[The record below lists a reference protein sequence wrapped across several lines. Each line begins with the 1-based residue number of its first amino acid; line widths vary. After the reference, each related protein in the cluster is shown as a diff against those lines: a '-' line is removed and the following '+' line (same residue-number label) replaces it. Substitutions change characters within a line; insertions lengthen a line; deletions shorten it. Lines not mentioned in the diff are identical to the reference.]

1 MRSKLTPKPQK
12 SVSDYVEEI
21 KRTNRLKSSSTTE
34 GSFPTITISRE
45 FGCEGFPLAKAII
58 QKLSKPDA
66 GWELYSRELINA
78 ISEESDLL
86 AEIYDKENS
95 TERNK
100 LFQDL
105 QELLN
110 VAPSD
115 YTRYKELAQNVRLI
129 GDQGRAVI
137 VGSGAS
143 ILAQKETNF
152 FNVRI
157 TGSFAFRSARIAKEL
172 NLSQYEAEKVVTEQ
186 SSKRVE
192 FIQKF
197 SRQDIADPSLYH
209 IVFRNDHFDA
219 DQMADLVIEAMKKI
233 GML

>member
-172 NLSQYEAEKVVTEQ
+172 NVSQYEAEKVVTEQ

>member
-1 MRSKLTPKPQK
+1 MRSKLTPKPRK

-21 KRTNRLKSSSTTE
+21 KRTNKLKSSSTASA
-34 GSFPTITISRE
+34 SFPTITISRE

-58 QKLSKPDA
+58 QKLSGSEA
-66 GWELYSRELINA
+66 GWELYSRDLINA

-86 AEIYDKENS
+86 EELYDKDNS

-115 YTRYKELAQNVRLI
+115 YTRYKELAQNVCLI
-129 GDQGRAVI
+129 GEQGRAVI

-152 FNVRI
+152 FNVRV
-157 TGSFAFRSARIAKEL
+157 TGSFAFRSGRIAKEL
-172 NLSQYEAEKVVTEQ
+172 NVSQYEAERIVTEQ

-197 SRQDIADPSLYH
+197 SRQDISDPSLYH
-209 IVFRNDHFDA
+209 LVFRNDHFNA
-219 DQMADLVIEAMKKI
+219 DQMADLIVEAMKKI